1 MRSKFKWIF
10 TLLVAFTMQ
19 FSFAQ
24 QKTVTGTVT
33 SEGKALP
40 GATVSIAGTQLG
52 TQTDEN
58 GKFSIKANQGD
69 VLEIAFF
76 GKVSQ
81 TATVG
86 AGNVVN
92 VTLANDSA
100 ATEIE
105 VVQIAFGIN
114 RKKTNVASNYT
125 TVKSAEINQ
134 AAAPNAVI
142 ALVGK
147 VSGLQINTL
156 NSSVNSTPRIVIN
169 GNRSITGNNQA
180 LIVIDNVVSTAA
192 ILQTLPPNAIENMNV
207 IKGAQ
212 GGALY
217 GEQGRNGVIIVNT
230 KKGSSQGGK
239 LTVDYAAS
247 MDFQEVAYL
256 PKRQTRYGQGWFGD
270 HIAIENGAWGAEMNG
285 QLLPVGLPQA
295 DGSVVMAPYV
305 GDDQN
310 IKDFFR
316 TGTVKQNTIT
326 LNGGTLK
333 DGYAGL
339 TIGRLDNDFIVKGD
353 ELKRTTFL
361 FKAGKQLGKMAVEGN
376 VFYSSQKAYT
386 TTATL
391 YSELLQTATNI
402 PVSQFENSGI
412 NGHWNV
418 YYRNPYWTRE
428 NVRNSATSDLFNGQA
443 NLTYTFNKNISA
455 VWRANTRMSNA
466 TNVNYTNAF
475 TRADDTYNSY
485 ANRIVVSNYAD
496 NSTFNRV
503 INSDFLVNFDYEL
516 TSKLDFS
523 ANIGNTVTDNYTKT
537 NGVGGTELNVAGFY
551 NYTNVLKPT
560 LASGLDNRYL
570 RFRNIAV
577 FGNFDFNYG
586 KFLNLNLTAR
596 NDWTSRIDPG
606 LYSVFYPSAGLTFTP
621 TALDGVKGKV
631 LNFAKAYVSYNKTGN
646 GDFVAAY
653 DINQI
658 GVSQAGYPFGNL
670 ASFGV
675 DQTAVDPL
683 IKPEVI
689 ATTDFGL
696 SLGFFNDRVTFDAQ
710 YFISNTTDLATVA
723 TTSSTS
729 GYATFLTNI
738 GALETKGYNVDLGV
752 TPVKTDNF
760 TWNVKANLSHNKSI
774 VKELAKGAD
783 EINLQQPDATM
794 GIFAVVGEEFP
805 TIKGIGYQ
813 RDANGNV
820 IVDATTGSP
829 LYTDKFVKLGTAN
842 ADYVLGLTNS
852 LTYKNLKFTAVVDYR
867 SGGEFFSATRQ
878 QLAWS
883 GHLIESAENGRNG
896 GFIYP
901 GSVIDN
907 PATATVGDYIP
918 NTNVVT
924 GGNSAQTYQ
933 EFFEDDNNASNAEN
947 NILDASAFK
956 VRELSLNYSLGKK
969 ALKNTPVT
977 AINFGINAR
986 NLFMVLP
993 KANRNYSD
1001 PEASNTTGNAQGYS
1015 PIGNYPNTRTYGVS
1029 VNVTF

>member
-33 SEGKALP
+33 SDGAALP
-40 GATVSIAGTQLG
+40 GATVSITGTQQG

-58 GKFSIKANQGD
+58 GKFSIKASQGD
-69 VLEIAFF
+69 VLEFSF
-76 GKVSQ
+76 LGKDTK

-92 VTLANDSA
+92 VTLSTKAN
-100 ATEIE
+100 EIE

-192 ILQTLPPNAIENMNV
+192 VLQSLPPNAIDNMNV

-230 KKGSSQGGK
+230 KKGSSKEGK

-256 PKRQTRYGQGWFGD
+256 PTRQTRYGQGWFGD
-270 HIAIENGAWGAEMNG
+270 QIAIENGAWGAEMNG
-285 QLLPVGLPQA
+285 QLLPVGLPQV
-295 DGSVVMAPYV
+295 DGSVIMAPYV

-310 IKDFFR
+310 IKDFFK

-326 LNGGTLK
+326 LNGGSLK

-339 TIGRLDNDFIVKGD
+339 TIGRLENDFIVKGD

-376 VFYSSQKAYT
+376 VFYSSQRT
-386 TTATL
+386 NSTTAGL
-391 YSELLQTATNI
+391 YSQLLQTATNI
-402 PVSQFENSGI
+402 PVGQFANSGN

-418 YYRNPYWTRE
+418 YYRNPFWTRD
-428 NVRNSATSDLFNGQA
+428 NVRNSDLSDSFNAQA

-455 VWRANTRMSNA
+455 VWRGNTRLSNVGS
-466 TNVNYTNAF
+466 TSYTNAF
-475 TRADDTYNSY
+475 TSADDTYNSY
-485 ANRIVVSNYAD
+485 SNRIVISNYAD
-496 NSTFNRV
+496 SSSFGRV

-523 ANIGNTVTDNYTKT
+523 ANIGNTINDSYSKT
-537 NGVGGTELNVAGFY
+537 NSVGGTELNVDGFY

-560 LASGLDNRYL
+560 LASGLNNTF
-570 RFRNIAV
+570 FRSRNVAL

-596 NDWTSRIDPG
+596 NDWTSRLDKSEN
-606 LYSVFYPSAGLTFTP
+606 SVFYPSAGLTFTP

-631 LNFAKAYVSYNKTGN
+631 LNFAKLYVSYNKTGN
-646 GDFVAAY
+646 SDFVGAY
-653 DINQI
+653 NVNQI
-658 GVSQAGYPFGNL
+658 GVSQAGYPYGDI
-670 ASFGV
+670 ASFGINAS
-675 DQTAVDPL
+675 AVDPL
-683 IKPEVI
+683 IRPEVI
-689 ATTDFGL
+689 ATTDLGASF
-696 SLGFFNDRVTFDAQ
+696 GFFNDRVTLDAQ
-710 YFISNTTDLATVA
+710 YYISNTTDLATRA
-723 TTSSTS
+723 TTSSAS
-729 GYATFLTNI
+729 GYASFLTNI
-738 GALETKGYNVDLGV
+738 GELETKGFNIDLGV

-760 TWNVKANLSHNKSI
+760 TWNIKANLSHYKSI

-783 EINLQQPDATM
+783 EINLQQPDANM

-820 IVDATTGSP
+820 IVDANTGSP
-829 LYTDKFVKLGTAN
+829 LYTDKFVKLGTATP
-842 ADYVLGLTNS
+842 DYILGLTNS
-852 LTYKNLKFTAVVDYR
+852 LTYRNLKFTAVVDYR

-924 GGNSAQTYQ
+924 GGNTAQTYQ

-947 NILDASAFK
+947 NVLDASAFK

-969 ALKNTPVT
+969 ALKNTPIN
-977 AINFGINAR
+977 ALNFGINAR